1 MMAKHCC
8 SHNERSAHHSGEFK
22 EDLLKR
28 LKRIEGQVRGIQG
41 MIAGDIYC
49 DDVLTQI
56 SAVRNAL
63 SAVSQKLF
71 DAHLKSCITDQVKAG
86 KTDIMDEL
94 LETVRRML
102 K

>member
-1 MMAKHCC
+1 MTKHCC
-8 SHNERSAHHSGEFK
+8 THDERSAHHSEKFK
-22 EDLLKR
+22 ADLLNR
-28 LKRIEGQVRGIQG
+28 LRRIEGQVRGIQN

-49 DDVLTQI
+49 DDVLTQV

-63 SAVSQKLF
+63 ASVSQKLF
-71 DAHLKSCITDQVKAG
+71 EAHVKSCITEQIQSG
-86 KTDIMDEL
+86 KTEVMDEL